1 MKRKTLDLLLT
12 LLGLLLTVVLLA
24 AGGLLMWGYSFANS
38 TVHNQLAAQKI
49 YFPAKN
55 SPELQNPLIKPYL
68 TPYAGQQL
76 INGREAEVWADHFI
90 AVHLQEITGGKT
102 YAQLSAASLADPS
115 NTALAKTVQTV
126 FQGQTLRG
134 TLLTAYAFWMFGV
147 IALWSAIAMFFLAI
161 LMLILTLLGFRHY
174 RVIDHTVMI

>member
-12 LLGLLLTVVLLA
+12 LLGLLLTVVLLV

-38 TVHNQLAAQKI
+38 TVHSQLAAQKI

-90 AVHLQEITGGKT
+90 AVHLEEITGGKT

-115 NTALAKTVQTV
+115 NTTLAKTVQTV

-147 IALWSAIAMFFLAI
+147 IALWSAISMFVLAI